1 MGSFGCSAEIDGA
14 SFEAQAQITPEAIV
28 LRGGRSATIP
38 FVDLMDMRLLNYRL
52 RLTLRHGEATI
63 SQLGYQTEDFFE
75 TLWKAYAARS
85 RESLFVT
92 GAPLIA
98 CEGDYSYEEP
108 DVSQKSIA
116 QLELRDDSL
125 CILPHDV
132 GARRVPLCFAE
143 PPVRH
148 GFALDLRLDTGESY
162 GVARL
167 GTNTSPF
174 FEKLASARS
183 RTVTAW
189 KAAHQKLWENLEA
202 RLGNAAEYH
211 KTLAGLGIPVE
222 SGLFSL
228 DDEAFWL
235 CAVGRGRAAL
245 EFVSNE
251 KAATYLYCF
260 TSDPQ
265 SFLGSLRHAM
275 EAVGRH
281 RRLIFLSEDELDA
294 EPLFRM
300 AADRS
305 SHVRF
310 LRSCNV
316 GRIIHTN
323 AWHTRV
329 REFFG
334 TAG

>member
-1 MGSFGCSAEIDGA
+1 MGSFDCSAEIGGT
-14 SFEAQAQITPEAIV
+14 SFEAQAQITSEAIV
-28 LRGGRSATIP
+28 LRGERSVTIP
-38 FVDLMDMRLLNYRL
+38 YVDLMDMRLLNYHL
-52 RLTLRHGEATI
+52 RLALRQGEATI
-63 SQLGYQTEDFFE
+63 SRLGYQTEDFFDA
-75 TLWKAYAARS
+75 LWKAYAARS

-92 GAPLIA
+92 VKPLIA
-98 CEGDYSYEEP
+98 CEGDYAYEEP
-108 DVSQKSIA
+108 GVSRKSIA

-143 PPVRH
+143 PPVRQ

-162 GVARL
+162 RVSRL
-167 GTNTSPF
+167 GANTDPF
-174 FEKLASARS
+174 FDRLVSAQA
-183 RTVTAW
+183 RTVAAW
-189 KAAHQKLWENLEA
+189 RAAHQELWARLEA
-202 RLGNAAEYH
+202 RLGDAADCYQ
-211 KTLAGLGIPVE
+211 TLAGVGVPVE

-235 CAVGRGRAAL
+235 CAVGRDRAAL
-245 EFVSNE
+245 ELVSDE
-251 KAATYLYCF
+251 KAATYLYRF
-260 TSDPQ
+260 SSTPE
-265 SFLGSLRHAM
+265 SFVRSLRHAL

-281 RRLIFLSEDELDA
+281 RRLIFLSEDELNA

-316 GRIIHTN
+316 GRIIHTS
-323 AWHTRV
+323 AWHSRV
-329 REFFG
+329 QEFFG
-334 TAG
+334 AA